1 MKKFLFFCCLIWAA
15 WHSYGQGPLASG
27 PVDTNSF
34 DFISQQYLNGM
45 LAQETDSAKIARA
58 RKLHGRWEA
67 FWRGRVA
74 NDASP
79 GTSIFGKVSE
89 ALDVELRAPFN
100 CLGAGYKGN
109 WSCLGPFTN
118 YYGKNADFNGRI
130 VSLWV
135 NPTNPDSILAGSGA
149 GGLWRTINGGLSWNN
164 ITDGVSNDVL
174 PGTMGITHIA
184 VDPANHKS
192 IYIAAG
198 TFQGAGQA
206 WTGLY
211 GLGLMYTKDGGQ
223 TWQPDMKFRQIV
235 NTTTTKGWTLE
246 PIIKLAYS
254 PMTNRLYALCNKKL
268 YVKPVPGDNQPWF
281 DITSSVFNN
290 YYNLSDMD
298 FTHNPTGRI
307 VMSTTN
313 IASDHKL
320 YTFDEINGALPGIWG
335 EHNITFNPANTT
347 EGIWDIA
354 LSASDDVYMLVLGE
368 MGNESSFKIYKTGIP
383 AASTLSLLNN
393 NLYNATNSTKF
404 RGIEVSQKDPNV
416 LYLYNHSGNPFYPY
430 NFIHKS
436 ANGGQTFTAIGGG
449 HPDGRAVHIY
459 HGGNVGGDTLF
470 CGTDGGLSRSDKG
483 VTFKSLMGAN
493 ICITQYYGLA
503 VSPSNDA
510 YMSAGAQDNG
520 NHAYIRNRPEPW
532 SLENTYGDG
541 IIPAF
546 SRNGINTSYMQ
557 MQNGMNVNLAF
568 SGNTVTNLGNVPD
581 PPDVIDG
588 TRRRWMRP
596 LKFDENNIA
605 RLGFHFIWQKALP
618 DANWTSEFGIPSIMR
633 EPKPDITLDPSPANL
648 ELISQHKNP
657 PDFIV
662 SGNNPDIA
670 YIAYSDIYWSNG
682 GTGDLYGNLFRTKN
696 RTDLFFFSWENITP
710 TAVEGCS
717 ISDLE
722 IDPRNP
728 NRIWVSY
735 ENIVSSQVPVS
746 STLRKKRVLYSSNN
760 GDTWTDVSKGLPAMP
775 VIKLLYIEGSDD
787 VLFAATDVGVYRWN
801 KTEQQWECFNR
812 GIPKTIITDLDF
824 NACSGKLKVSTYGRG
839 IWETTIEDNPSSLTP
854 VGETNTISS
863 NATWTSSK
871 TINGSIR
878 VKSGATLTISG
889 SGTVIYMPSRGKI
902 AVERGAKLIV
912 DGARITNECDGAMW
926 LGIQLSGD
934 INKPP
939 EAASQGY
946 LELKNNATL
955 EHARLAICNFDF
967 GEGTGG
973 GIIKASNSKINNCK
987 MGVCLNNYPNY
998 TYFTTGTVQSNCIFD
1013 NVEFIKDDPRYEIDA
1028 GGYFTSWLIKAGVDI
1043 RNCTFRY
1050 SLSAIPWQQLPFL
1063 KRASG
1068 INASATG
1075 LRIENS
1081 SFDGYRRGIYIN
1093 GYDNTPTRTAQ
1104 IFYNFFDHNSESIT
1118 LAVGPY
1124 ADIRGNV
1131 IRNMYPTMSSSG
1143 TTLTYRYPI
1152 GIYLDYAVSSYVGCS
1167 NSVSGTIDGGP
1178 NDMFLKRIGVI
1189 ANDIGAHAVQ
1199 ITDNSF
1205 NDLSI
1210 GSQTQGVHMFTSIFC
1225 NAYNRNKLAWAVNPH
1240 TSGQIEFLNNQGT
1253 SCDPV
1258 TGIRAGNR
1266 FVSNQ
1271 RDIHSYSGS
1280 NWQYYAGNGANE
1292 NPNWAGT
1299 MTMNN
1304 CATTANSQCNRP
1316 RACPVRYITRLDH
1329 GRLLTDYKGLVD
1341 AGSKYSFDGR
1351 AIQREIVWGY
1361 NDLEDEPGLRS
1372 FLENENDDQSRKLL
1386 IPMYINAGMIT
1397 EAINAGNALDLPSN
1411 EKQAYLNYYTVM
1423 ANLKQEGRRIDALTP
1438 TELNL
1443 VRDLAATNLEVS
1455 RLAKGL
1461 LEYAYGEVWEHP
1473 VEEVPMDPISKKII
1487 IPETPGRQPSTLADA
1502 APNPAD
1508 NNTLIIATINA
1519 ADAVLQPKLVIR
1531 TSSGMEVWKTKLQ
1544 GGENRVTV
1552 PVKSWQAGVYFY
1564 NLELENKVIASKKLS
1579 VIP

>member
-1 MKKFLFFCCLIWAA
+1 MKKLLLWCCLLWAA
-15 WHSYGQGPLASG
+15 REVHGQTPLTSYPIDTAS
-27 PVDTNSF
+27 F
-34 DFISQQYLNGM
+34 QYLSNVY
-45 LAQETDSAKIARA
+45 LSDYVNQVSDLDAITRN
-58 RKLHGRWEA
+58 RKMHGRWET
-67 FWRGRVA
+67 FWQGRVGNA
-74 NDASP
+74 ITGIN
-79 GTSIFGKVSE
+79 FGGINE
-89 ALDVELRAPFN
+89 ILDLEMRTPA
-100 CLGAGYKGN
+100 
-109 WSCLGPFTN
+109 SCLGGEIFRGNWTNIGPFID
-118 YYGKNADFNGRI
+118 YYGQSKDNNGRI

-135 NPTNPDSILAGSGA
+135 NPANMEHILAGSGA
-149 GGLWRTINGGLSWNN
+149 GGLWKTLDAGRNWTN
-164 ITDGVSNDVL
+164 ITDQVGFDVL
-174 PGTMGITHIA
+174 PGTMGVTSIA
-184 VDPANHKS
+184 VHPDNINH
-192 IYIAAG
+192 IYIATG
-198 TFQGAGQA
+198 TFRAAAQA
-206 WTGLY
+206 WRGYY
-211 GLGLMYTKDGGQ
+211 GLGLMYSANGGI
-223 TWQPDMKFRQIV
+223 TWQPDLQFR
-235 NTTTTKGWTLE
+235 TTAGILNWTTQDLLKM
-246 PIIKLAYS
+246 AYS
-254 PMTNRLYALCNKKL
+254 PTTKRLYAIYKRRVFMKPSTSQGWQDITPAVLTNDCNTKGYDLSDFEFTHAPGGRIIFSTYEDAYEHGIYTYTETGPAADTWTVRYVDVNGANPDKAKGIVDIGLTADDELYLNALTRDDVWDHDL
-268 YVKPVPGDNQPWF
+268 YVTDLSGGPLELRTDNMPQRARE
-281 DITSSVFNN
+281 
-290 YYNLSDMD
+290 L
-298 FTHNPTGRI
+298 
-307 VMSTTN
+307 
-313 IASDHKL
+313 A
-320 YTFDEINGALPGIWG
+320 
-335 EHNITFNPANTT
+335 
-347 EGIWDIA
+347 
-354 LSASDDVYMLVLGE
+354 
-368 MGNESSFKIYKTGIP
+368 
-383 AASTLSLLNN
+383 
-393 NLYNATNSTKF
+393 
-404 RGIEVSQKDPNV
+404 VSQNNADLVYVTNQRGFP
-416 LYLYNHSGNPFYPY
+416 
-430 NFIHKS
+430 NFIS
-436 ANGGQTFTAIGGG
+436 RATDGASFGNFGQTHA
-449 HPDGRAVHIY
+449 DGRAILIY
-459 HGGNVGGDTLF
+459 DHGTTDDGLDDIIF
-470 CGTDGGLSRSDKG
+470 CGTDGGVAMKPRGSYD
-483 VTFKSLMGAN
+483 FKSITGKGM
-493 ICITQYYGLA
+493 CITQYYA
-503 VSPSNDA
+503 TASSPSKDGL
-510 YMSAGAQDNG
+510 MTAGAHDNG
-520 NHAYIRNRPEPW
+520 NFSYNRSNTQPW
-532 SLENTYGDG
+532 KSENPSIDG
-541 IIPAF
+541 LIPAF
-546 SRNGINTSYMQ
+546 TRNGVNISYTQ
-557 MQNGMNVNLAF
+557 WQDGMDQKLSYNPL
-568 SGNTVTNLGNVPD
+568 TNDFDKVGIST
-581 PPDVIDG
+581 PPDIFGDDMAL
-588 TRRRWMRP
+588 RWMRP
-596 LKFDENNIA
+596 SQFDEQNVA
-605 RLGFHFIWQKALP
+605 RVSFHFLWKRALS
-618 DANWTSEFGIPSIMR
+618 DNAWSSAFGLIDNMR
-633 EPKPDITLDPSPANL
+633 EPKPTITVSPSSANRI
-648 ELISQHKNP
+648 LISQYKNP
-657 PDFIV
+657 ADFIL
-662 SGNNPDIA
+662 SETDPNIA
-670 YIAYSDIYWSNG
+670 YIAFSDMYINN
-682 GTGDLYGNLFRTKN
+682 TDDLLGNLFITKN
-696 RTDLFFFSWENITP
+696 KNDLSILWENISPSLVT
-710 TAVEGCS
+710 GCR
-717 ISDLE
+717 ITDVE
-722 IDPRNP
+722 IDPKAP
-728 NRIWVSY
+728 NRLWISY
-735 ENIVSSQVPVS
+735 ENYVPSEIGVPNSSRQ
-746 STLRKKRVLYSSNN
+746 KRVIYSGNYGTS
-760 GDTWTDVSKGLPAMP
+760 WSDVSTGLPATP
-775 VIKLLYIEGSDD
+775 VIKLLYIPGSDD
-787 VLFAATDVGVYRWN
+787 DIFAATDVGVYRWS
-801 KTEQQWECFNR
+801 KARQQWECFNNNM
-812 GIPKTIITDLDF
+812 PKTIVTGLEF
-824 NACSGKLKVSTYGRG
+824 LACSGKIRASTFGRG
-839 IWETTIEDNPSSLTP
+839 VWETPIDPDASSLTP
-854 VGETNTISS
+854 VGETNIISS
-863 NATWTSSK
+863 NTTWTSSK

-926 LGIQLSGD
+926 LGIQLAGD

-998 TYFTTGTVQSNCIFD
+998 TYFTPGTVQSNCIFD
-1013 NVEFIKDDPRYEIDA
+1013 NIEFIKDDPRYEIDA

-1050 SLSAIPWQQLPFL
+1050 SLSAITWQQLPFL

-1075 LRIENS
+1075 LRVENS

-1361 NDLEDEPGLRS
+1361 NDLEDETGLRS

-1519 ADAVLQPKLVIR
+1519 ADAVQQPKLVIR